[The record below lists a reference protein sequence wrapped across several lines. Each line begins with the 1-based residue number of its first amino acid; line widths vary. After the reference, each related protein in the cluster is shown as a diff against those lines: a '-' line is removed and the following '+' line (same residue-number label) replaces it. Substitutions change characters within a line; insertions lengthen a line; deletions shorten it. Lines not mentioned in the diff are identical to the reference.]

1 MNSLT
6 DSFLTLLMMSIIGWT
21 TIHGVVGGAI
31 AKMNNEH
38 PAKGFLISAFIPI
51 PFVGWYVT
59 YAVTSSN
66 YK

>member
-1 MNSLT
+1 
-6 DSFLTLLMMSIIGWT
+6 MSIVGWT
-21 TIHGVVGGAI
+21 SIHGVVGGAI
-31 AKMNNEH
+31 AKMNNDH
-38 PAKGFLISAFIPI
+38 PAKGFLISVFIPI